1 MSSSK
6 VGFNVP
12 PKHIIGHIGD
22 DFLQV
27 KSPNQQCQALKDN
40 SCNDEVNILVFLQR
54 EKTSII
60 IKQLQLLSFVMVSL
74 CSLETFW
81 TSLAPSFECT

>member
-60 IKQLQLLSFVMVSL
+60 IKQLQFVMVSL
-74 CSLETFW
+74 CSLDGHETFW